1 MKALYRLED
10 NHNLTFITR
19 IDDRYLTDVTDEII
33 KYLDRNNIEYDEL
46 KARSGYHY
54 YKAGGIRFYVV
65 NIID

>member
-1 MKALYRLED
+1 MNALYRLED

-33 KYLDRNNIEYDEL
+33 KYLDRNNIKYDEL
-46 KARSGYHY
+46 KARSGCHY